1 MIKQTKKS
9 IIVTTLLFLGLNVLN
24 AEDKPQVPPLP
35 VQTFKIENKVATTA
49 KTYPSIIKTF
59 EEVNVNARVKGIL
72 VEKCF
77 NEGDFVK
84 KGTLLYKIEQDTYLA
99 NLNMA
104 KATLKTAQANFKKT
118 QKDYE
123 RAQSL
128 INTKSI
134 STQSYDEYVYQYEN
148 ASSQLESAKASLQN
162 AQIQFDYTKI
172 YAPIDGIIGLKKF
185 DIGNLVGSN
194 DSNTLLVTITN
205 TNPIYAEFSLTKDDA
220 SRYLSQIKDKTTKIN
235 LMTSNKTYENGAVD
249 FVSPKIDVNTDT
261 LLLRAKFKNEKNEIL
276 IGEFGKIEVGNL
288 DLGKVYVIPENAII
302 KNAQGTFV
310 YTIEDSTAK
319 LKPVK
324 TGILVKEGIA
334 IESGLNENDQIIV
347 SNIAKLKPDTKIQIV
362 NKEK

>member
-1 MIKQTKKS
+1 MKKS
-9 IIVTTLLFLGLNVLN
+9 IAAIAFIFLGFNALN
-24 AEDKPQVPPLP
+24 AEDKAQLPPLP
-35 VQTFKIENKVATTA
+35 VEAFKIENKIATTV

-72 VEKCF
+72 VEKYF

-134 STQSYDEYVYQYEN
+134 STQSYDDYVYQYEN
-148 ASSQLESAKASLQN
+148 ASGQLESAKASLQN

-220 SRYLSQIKDKTTKIN
+220 SRYLSQIKDKNAKIN
-235 LMTSNKTYENGAVD
+235 LITSNKTYENGTVD
-249 FVSPKIDVNTDT
+249 FVSPKIDSNTDT

-276 IGEFGKIEVGNL
+276 IGEFAKIEITNL
-288 DLGKVYVIPENAII
+288 NLGKVFIVPENAIL
-302 KNAQGTFV
+302 KTAQGTFV
-310 YTIEDSTAK
+310 YVIEDSTAK

-324 TGILVKEGIA
+324 TGLLIKEGIA
-334 IESGLNENDQIIV
+334 IESGLNENDQIVV
-347 SNIAKLKPDTKIQIV
+347 SNMAKLKPDTKIQIL